1 VLLVI
6 LVGSIIHT
14 QRDQRETETNEN
26 EPEKNDFFFNFF
38 LFSSFVVVNS
48 TSLARLCEGV
58 TADHV
63 ATVAELKPGLVTVTS
78 SQGNEEH
85 FFVSGGFAFV
95 HSNSSVDISVLEAV
109 NVDQLDP
116 VRVKNGLDSFAKK
129 AAGGGSESEVTK
141 AQIGLEVH
149 EAMNYALSHAQSR

>member
-1 VLLVI
+1 M
-6 LVGSIIHT
+6 
-14 QRDQRETETNEN
+14 
-26 EPEKNDFFFNFF
+26 
-38 LFSSFVVVNS
+38 
-48 TSLARLCEGV
+48 
-58 TADHV
+58 
-63 ATVAELKPGLVTVTS
+63 
-78 SQGNEEH
+78 
-85 FFVSGGFAFV
+85 

-129 AAGGGSESEVTK
+129 AAGAGSESEVTK